1 MRLAYVTAAERGL
14 TDRVLA
20 EAADLLAAQGIRV
33 AGAVQT
39 NIERPRRFRCD
50 MDLRIL
56 PDGPTIGIT
65 QNLGE
70 SARGCR
76 LDPGAL
82 EAAVADV
89 SARLANRKPDLL
101 ILNKFGK
108 HEAEGRGFRPVI
120 AEALTLGLPVVLGL
134 NRLNERAFHDFAGG
148 CAEKLP
154 CDTGELVNWVTLQF
168 TMASG

>member
-1 MRLAYVTAAERGL
+1 MRLAYITASEKGL

-20 EAADLLAAQGIRV
+20 EAADLLAKRGLRLTGV
-33 AGAVQT
+33 VQT
-39 NIERPRRFRCD
+39 NIQRPQRFHCD

-65 QNLGE
+65 QNLGAN
-70 SARGCR
+70 ARGCR

-82 EAAVADV
+82 EGAVADV
-89 SARLANRKPDLL
+89 SARLASGRADLL

-120 AEALTLGLPVVLGL
+120 AEALAMELPVVLGVNAL
-134 NRLNERAFHDFAGG
+134 NLDAFATFSEGLGEELPADPAAILAWCS
-148 CAEKLP
+148 CA
-154 CDTGELVNWVTLQF
+154 
-168 TMASG
+168 MAEAA